1 MTLRASSSMDRAS
14 KERSRGWWIAIAALI
29 ILSLLLGF
37 WIVDQRWNR
46 TVQSGPLYPGI
57 AADVE
62 GSPVEKGAYIYRAA
76 GCAACHTAEGG
87 AELAGGHALA
97 TPFGTFYSSNITPDP
112 ETGIGGWSDEDL
124 IQALRDGISPDGRHY
139 FPSFPYTSY
148 TLMAGDDIR
157 ALKAYLD
164 TIPPVSSAV
173 ADHEMIFPFN
183 LLPIDLVRLG
193 MIGWNWLYFDQGPY
207 RSEAG
212 PEEAVVTRGE
222 YLVKGVSHC
231 GACHTPRNFLGARK
245 TDQLLEGTKKGP
257 DGKSVPAIH
266 YHEHEGIGDWLQEDI
281 TFALETGMKPDG
293 DVMGGS
299 MAKVVEHG
307 TSYLTPGDLE
317 AIAAYLMT
325 LAPEGS
331 E

>member
-1 MTLRASSSMDRAS
+1 MSMLASTKERAST
-14 KERSRGWWIAIAALI
+14 KKSRGWRIAIAGLTVLLI
-29 ILSLLLGF
+29 LLGF
-37 WIVDQRWNR
+37 WVIDQRWDR
-46 TVQSGPLYPGI
+46 VVQSGPLYPGI
-57 AADVE
+57 AADIE
-62 GSPVEKGAYIYRAA
+62 GGPLDKGAYIYRAA
-76 GCAACHTAEGG
+76 GCASCHTAKGG
-87 AELAGGHALA
+87 AELAGGYAFE

-112 ETGIGGWSDEDL
+112 ATGIGGWSEEDL
-124 IQALRDGISPDGRHY
+124 IRALREGKSPDGRHY
-139 FPSFPYTSY
+139 FPAFPYTSY
-148 TLMAGDDIR
+148 TLMADDDIR

-173 ADHEMIFPFN
+173 ADHEMIFPLN
-183 LLPIDLVRLG
+183 LFPVDLVRLG
-193 MIGWNWLYFDQGPY
+193 MIGWKWLYFDAGSY

-212 PEEAVVTRGE
+212 PEDAVVARGE

-231 GACHTPRNFLGARK
+231 VACHTPRNFLGARK
-245 TDQLLEGTKKGP
+245 TDQHLEGTKTGP

-266 YHEHEGIGDWLQEDI
+266 YHEHEGIGDWVKEDI

-307 TSYLTPGDLE
+307 TSHMRPDDLE

-325 LAPEGS
+325 LTPEGS

>member
-1 MTLRASSSMDRAS
+1 MSMRAPTMGQPS
-14 KERSRGWWIAIAALI
+14 KERSRGWRIAIVGLI
-29 ILSLLLGF
+29 VILVLLDL
-37 WIVDQRWNR
+37 WVISQRWDR
-46 TVQSGPLYPGI
+46 VVQSGTLYPGI
-57 AADVE
+57 AADIE
-62 GSPVEKGAYIYRAA
+62 GSPVDKGAYIYRAA
-76 GCAACHTAEGG
+76 GCASCHTAKGG
-87 AELAGGHALA
+87 PELAGGHAFE

-112 ETGIGGWSDEDL
+112 TTGIGGWSEEDL
-124 IQALRDGISPDGRHY
+124 IRALREGKSPDGRRY
-139 FPSFPYTSY
+139 FPAFPYTSY
-148 TLMAGDDIR
+148 TLMADDDIR
-157 ALKAYLD
+157 DLKAYLD

-183 LLPIDLVRLG
+183 VLPLGLVRTG
-193 MIGWNWLYFDQGPY
+193 MIGWNWLYFNQGPY

-212 PEEAVVTRGE
+212 QDEAVVARGE
-222 YLVKGVSHC
+222 YLIKGVGHC

-245 TDQLLEGTKKGP
+245 TDQHLEGTKKGP

-266 YHEHEGIGDWLQEDI
+266 YHEHGGIGEWVKEDI

-307 TSYLTPGDLE
+307 TSYMTPSDLE

-325 LAPEGS
+325 LTPENS